1 MTNII
6 DNTTQK
12 FIDEISSSSSKDAT
26 LYFSAQRSSIY
37 ALEGLLTSFK
47 GRIKILLNQE
57 SLEPLTLL
65 DEPEDF
71 PLKTRLGFL
80 NTCLKV
86 LKKNDRF
93 EIKLGNA
100 GVNGLFIKNGAT
112 IQSFILASSS
122 KVCPPELGIIP
133 SIKPQNIIRQTEETG
148 NILLSQFLSE
158 WERSTPISSEFFT
171 NLQQSFE
178 YLTPH
183 HQYLYILNR
192 LFEDSKNL
200 LSQDAIKRTGFFNSK
215 IWNTLYPFQ
224 KDAVLGAIDKIER
237 FNGCIIADSVGL
249 GKTFEALAI
258 MKYNQERNL
267 TVLVLCPKR
276 LYENWAAF
284 QPWHKGNFLKEDRLN
299 FDILY
304 HTDLSRTKGMSNGI
318 NLGKLNWSNYDLI
331 VIDESHNFRN
341 NYPHKNKK
349 TRYQR
354 LMQDMIKEG
363 VRSKVLMLSATP
375 VNNRL
380 NDLKNQLYFIT
391 EEDDQALSNIGISSI
406 KEVMRKAQ
414 SVFNTWMK
422 SGLNNRDSL
431 LEKMEDGRYF
441 KILDL
446 LTIARSRR
454 HIEKYYSDPS
464 VGPFPNRRLPINIY
478 SGFDTSDEFPPIGKI
493 NEELLRLNMSVYQ
506 PMKFILP
513 DKKPDYEKKYDYQL
527 KSGSAFRQEQREESL
542 VKLMKTG
549 ILKRLESS
557 VHSFQITVER
567 MLDNIE
573 NTLDQLEHF
582 QKHSKS
588 MRTNLGILDEML
600 EEEVEM
606 EALLGEKVKVLIQDL
621 DIRKFRQELQLDQRI
636 IQGILHKG
644 KKLTSKRD
652 AKLKKLRSLISEKV
666 NNPINPGNKK
676 ILIFTAYADTATYLY
691 ENVAAWAREDF
702 GLFTG
707 MVTGGSGKN
716 RTNLPNQP
724 NDFNEIMLHFS
735 PRSKNRVET
744 ESEVHSEIDIL
755 IGTDCISEGQNLQD
769 CDYLVNYDI
778 HWNPVRIVQRFGRID
793 RIGSKNQEIQLV
805 NFWPNIDLNTYINLI
820 DRVKGRMVILDVS
833 ATGDENLIETDQ
845 MQGELEYRANQLK
858 QLQNQVIDLEDVQGG
873 ISITDLTFTDF
884 KVDLDH
890 LTPVEIE
897 ELEKIPS
904 GQIAVAPPDGD
915 MVIPGIIICVKD
927 LMAHPERA
935 SGNPMYPYYLIY
947 FNDRQSIYLS
957 PKKAKKILDTIRKSA
972 WNLAAGKQSL
982 MVDGKIPSKKMDSI
996 NRYTKIFNRAMEVIQ
1011 EAGEEDLLKS
1021 LSQSEGTLDV
1031 SDNRQDMLRYQLI
1044 SAIVIH
1050 E

>member
-1 MTNII
+1 MGKII
-6 DNTTQK
+6 NNTAIK
-12 FIDEISSSSSKDAT
+12 FIDEIASSSTKNGT
-26 LYFSAQRSSIY
+26 LFAIVSGSSIY
-37 ALEGLLTSFK
+37 AIEKLLSRYK
-47 GRIKILLNQE
+47 GNVKLMLNQKA
-57 SLEPLTLL
+57 LHPLTLL

-71 PLKTRLGFL
+71 PLKARLDFIF
-80 NTCLKV
+80 TCMNVQKER
-86 LKKNDRF
+86 NRF
-93 EIKLGNA
+93 EIKLGNV
-100 GVNGLFIKNGAT
+100 GTNCLIIDDGNS
-112 IQSFILASSS
+112 IQSYILGSSS
-122 KVCPPELGIIP
+122 RLCPPQLGMIP
-133 SIKPQNIIRQTEETG
+133 SHERQLIIQQPDDVGES
-148 NILLSQFLSE
+148 LLEQFLSE
-158 WERSTPISSEFFT
+158 WQSATPVLNDFLV
-171 NLQQSFE
+171 NLNQSFNF
-178 YLTPH
+178 LTPH

-192 LFEDSKNL
+192 LFEHSKNL
-200 LSQDAIKRTGFFNSK
+200 MRQDAIKRTGFFNSK

-249 GKTFEALAI
+249 GKTFEALAV
-258 MKYNQERNL
+258 MKYYQERNL
-267 TVLVLCPKR
+267 RILVLCPKR

-304 HTDLSRTKGMSNGI
+304 HTDLSRTKGKSNGI
-318 NLGKLNWSNYDLI
+318 DLGNLNWSNYDLI

-341 NYPHKNKK
+341 NNPHRKK
-349 TRYQR
+349 KSRYQR

-391 EEDDQALSNIGISSI
+391 EEDDQALANLGITSI

-414 SVFNTWMK
+414 SAFNNWMK
-422 SGLNNRDSL
+422 SGSDNRDGL

-446 LTIARSRR
+446 LTIARSRK

-464 VGPFPNRRLPINIY
+464 VGPFPTRLPPINIY
-478 SGFDTSDEFPPIGKI
+478 SAFDTLDEFPPISRI

-513 DKKPDYEKKYDYQL
+513 EKKAQYEEKYDYQL

-557 VHSFQITVER
+557 VHSFQITVGR
-567 MLDNIE
+567 MLENIKQ
-573 NTLDQLEHF
+573 TLEQLEHF
-582 QKHSKS
+582 QKHSDS
-588 MRTNLGILDEML
+588 LRTNLSILDEMI

-606 EALLGEKVKVLIQDL
+606 EALLGEKVKVLLQDL
-621 DIRKFRQELQLDQRI
+621 DIRRFKQELQLDQRI
-636 IQGILHKG
+636 IEGILVKG
-644 KKLTSKRD
+644 KQLHTERD
-652 AKLKKLRSLISEKV
+652 AKLQELKAIVSKKIA
-666 NNPINPGNKK
+666 NPINSNNKK
-676 ILIFTAYADTATYLY
+676 ILIFTAYADTAKYLY
-691 ENVAAWAREDF
+691 DNLAEWSFHQF
-702 GLFTG
+702 GLYSG

-716 RTNLPNQP
+716 RTNLPDQP

-735 PRSKNRVET
+735 PKSKKRNHE
-744 ESEVHSEIDIL
+744 EWGFSPEIDIL

-769 CDYLVNYDI
+769 CDYLINYDI

-793 RIGSKNQEIQLV
+793 RIGSENNEIQLV

-845 MQGELEYRANQLK
+845 MQGELQYRAKQLQ
-858 QLQNQVIDLEDVQGG
+858 QLQNQIIDLEDVQGG

-890 LTPVEIE
+890 LTPLEME

-904 GQIAVAPPDGD
+904 GQIAITAADGD
-915 MVIPGIIICVKD
+915 MLKPGIIICVKD
-927 LMAHPERA
+927 LQAEHERA

-947 FNDRQSIYLS
+947 FNDDQSVYLS
-957 PKKAKKILDTIRKSA
+957 PKKAKKILDAIRKGA
-972 WNLAAGKQSL
+972 WNHQIVKESQTEE
-982 MVDGKIPSKKMDSI
+982 DSI
-996 NRYTKIFNRAMEVIQ
+996 QMKEKDPGHRYKTIFNRAMQVIH
-1011 EAGEEDLLKS
+1011 ESGEEDLLKS
-1021 LSQSEGTLDV
+1021 LTQSDGTLDV
-1031 SDNRQDMLRYQLI
+1031 SDNSQDMLRYQLI
-1044 SAIVIH
+1044 SSIVIH
-1050 E
+1050 G